1 MMRLL
6 PGYQREGFTTPITV
20 WRSCMLGIVTMW
32 PGMGQR
38 MVALVGDLRF
48 RLHVVADWVRE
59 IVFNP
64 LLVSAVKDVLDSEN
78 ILCWDSDLN
87 IKPPSSQDFY
97 Y

>member
-1 MMRLL
+1 
-6 PGYQREGFTTPITV
+6 
-20 WRSCMLGIVTMW
+20 MLGRGIVTMW

-64 LLVSAVKDVLDSEN
+64 LLVFGVNYV
-78 ILCWDSDLN
+78 CWDSDLN